1 MQRRRTNRGFTL
13 VELMVSMAVTLIV
26 LGTALTVFKK
36 SMDAATTVT
45 AKAEM
50 QANARA
56 AINGIVRDLSQ
67 AGSGGMPW
75 GGITGIPVAS
85 LFAHDTNGNDY
96 LANNTYSQGVLYM
109 VTPAWKS
116 GPTSINPD
124 PEDGVTLAY
133 VDASLDWSAYSTT
146 TINPAGDQVTM
157 PPGTTPA
164 VTDPAY
170 GPKVGDLMLLRNVN
184 GTAVGVVTAP
194 PGGSTIQF
202 SAGDPLQMNG
212 GIAGLANPASNPAT
226 YPATTVNRLL
236 MISYYIQPL
245 DAQGNPL
252 PFNAPGAADFRLM
265 RQVNALPPVPVAEH
279 VVSLKFSYD
288 LSDPNTA
295 VETSNVF
302 DAKIPNPGGGAPP
315 TIPAYNEIR
324 NVYVSVVSRSARA
337 NPDGGF
343 YYSTL
348 FTNVSPRNLS
358 FHDRYQ

>member
-1 MQRRRTNRGFTL
+1 
-13 VELMVSMAVTLIV
+13 
-26 LGTALTVFKK
+26 
-36 SMDAATTVT
+36 
-45 AKAEM
+45 
-50 QANARA
+50 
-56 AINGIVRDLSQ
+56 
-67 AGSGGMPW
+67 
-75 GGITGIPVAS
+75 
-85 LFAHDTNGNDY
+85 
-96 LANNTYSQGVLYM
+96 
-109 VTPAWKS
+109 
-116 GPTSINPD
+116 
-124 PEDGVTLAY
+124 
-133 VDASLDWSAYSTT
+133 
-146 TINPAGDQVTM
+146 M

-212 GIAGLANPASNPAT
+212 GIAGLANPGSNPAT

-245 DAQGNPL
+245 NAQGNPL
-252 PFNAPGAADFRLM
+252 PFNAAGATDFRLM

-295 VETSNVF
+295 IETSNVF
-302 DAKIPNPGGGAPP
+302 DAKIPNPGGGNPP

-337 NPDGGF
+337 NPDGSF